1 MGKDLVSIIVPVY
14 NVQKYLEKCIQ
25 SIRRQTYENLEI
37 ILSDDGS
44 TDQSGAICDQ
54 YACSDSRIR
63 VIHKENGGLS
73 DARNAGIEIASGRYY
88 MFVDSDDTIAP
99 DTVKILYSAAT
110 EYHCGIAV
118 CNMVRIYEDG
128 TTRPFYHPTG
138 RMVVLENQQR
148 FETLNQPSV
157 CNKLFLAEL
166 FEGVRFPKGRFY
178 EDTFIYHEL
187 AYKTK
192 KIVLTG
198 YDGYFYLSRKES
210 ILGEPKYTDR
220 YFDFIEPS
228 KIKEGDWLFYDK
240 HVAFYYHGLE
250 VGLLAVFFFY
260 TGLRKGETLALTFGD
275 IDRERARIRVTKSV
289 YFINNT
295 PKLKKPKTAAGIREV
310 IVPNMLLE
318 LLPSGEKDEYVFGES
333 PADLMRQHFFDK
345 AWAHWQKETGLD
357 LTAHQLRHGY
367 ATLLHE
373 AGIDVKDA
381 QDLLGHADAST
392 TQNIYT
398 EVSHTRREKTA
409 KILNDYLTH

>member
-1 MGKDLVSIIVPVY
+1 MYCPYCGSEIPDHLTVC
-14 NVQKYLEKCIQ
+14 NVCGYK
-25 SIRRQTYENLEI
+25 
-37 ILSDDGS
+37 
-44 TDQSGAICDQ
+44 
-54 YACSDSRIR
+54 
-63 VIHKENGGLS
+63 
-73 DARNAGIEIASGRYY
+73 
-88 MFVDSDDTIAP
+88 IAP

-220 YFDFIEPS
+220 YFDFIEAVH
-228 KIKEGDWLFYDK
+228 DRLVFLMK
-240 HVAFYYHGLE
+240 HDVPYYTEQAGLS
-250 VGLLAVFFFY
+250 LY
-260 TGLRKGETLALTFGD
+260 
-275 IDRERARIRVTKSV
+275 
-289 YFINNT
+289 
-295 PKLKKPKTAAGIREV
+295 AAITD
-310 IVPNMLLE
+310 
-318 LLPSGEKDEYVFGES
+318 GEKHIVETKQNAAKF
-333 PADLMRQHFFDK
+333 RQIRQWYNEAYAFLIK
-345 AWAHWQKETGLD
+345 SSCIGIKQKIRLI
-357 LTAHQLRHGY
+357 LLRYFPRFHNK
-367 ATLLHE
+367 LF
-373 AGIDVKDA
+373 
-381 QDLLGHADAST
+381 
-392 TQNIYT
+392 
-398 EVSHTRREKTA
+398 
-409 KILNDYLTH
+409 